1 MTNFYTDAD
10 SRAAIHE
17 KAASVLCKGTFDPAG
32 LDPSLSVM
40 GTVLHEASHNL
51 GPAHEY
57 KVKGKTT
64 SEIFGGPLAST
75 FEELK
80 AQTSSLY
87 FADWLADKGA
97 IDKKTAALGHLS
109 DLVWAMGHI
118 SEGMYAA
125 DGSPKPYAQLASI
138 QVGSFVD
145 AGAMAWKAGET
156 AANGRDQGCFEI
168 REAKLPK
175 AIVALE
181 KAVAGAMGRGDKAA
195 AVKLREKYADAPGEW
210 AKLREV
216 IAERWLRSPRSSF
229 VYSIER

>member
-1 MTNFYTDAD
+1 MA
-10 SRAAIHE
+10 
-17 KAASVLCKGTFDPAG
+17 
-32 LDPSLSVM
+32 
-40 GTVLHEASHNL
+40 TVLHEAAHNL

-57 KVKGKTT
+57 KVQGKTT

-80 AQTSSLY
+80 AQTSSLF
-87 FADWLADKGA
+87 FADWLAGKGV
-97 IDKKTAALGHLS
+97 IDKKTAALGHQS
-109 DLVWAMGHI
+109 DIIWAFGHI
-118 SEGMYAA
+118 SEGMYGG
-125 DGSPKPYAQLASI
+125 DGAPKPYAQLAAI

-168 REAKLPK
+168 HEAKLPK

-181 KAVAGAMGRGDKAA
+181 KEVAGSMGRGDKAA

-210 AKLREV
+210 ARLRGV
-216 IAERWLRSPRSSF
+216 ITERWLRLPRASF